1 MTLETYQILR
11 RVLMRTIGYA
21 DDAAAAIDE
30 MMYAAMDADSLTD
43 DEAQAIIRYQH
54 AVLDLADAAAD
65 LADCHMTADHKI
77 GRA

>member
-30 MMYAAMDADSLTD
+30 MMYAAMDDSLTD

-54 AVLDLADAAAD
+54 AVIDLADAAAD
-65 LADCHMTADHKI
+65 LADCHMTADHTI
-77 GRA
+77 GMA